1 MINPT
6 IQSILL
12 IGYAAY
18 ETMHLLPDFV
28 REAAH
33 CLMVCRTAVLGGHT
47 QACPDGHYQSE
58 YGTIPVS
65 TGCALSALTYRFKN
79 GLPSKRHEFCD
90 AIIFMS
96 YLQYLKSYGFCGI
109 SIQD

>member
-1 MINPT
+1 MIKPT

-18 ETMHLLPDFV
+18 EKMHLLPDFV

-47 QACPDGHYQSE
+47 QVVISE

-79 GLPSKRHEFCD
+79 GLPNKRHEFCN

-109 SIQD
+109 SIRN

>member
-1 MINPT
+1 MINQT

-18 ETMHLLPDFV
+18 EKMHLLPDFV

-47 QACPDGHYQSE
+47 QACPDGHYQRVWYNSCKHRMC
-58 YGTIPVS
+58 PQ
-65 TGCALSALTYRFKN
+65 CAYLQAQKWLAKQKTRFY
-79 GLPSKRHEFCD
+79 D

-96 YLQYLKSYGFCGI
+96 YLQYLRSYGFCGI
-109 SIQD
+109 SIRN

>member
-1 MINPT
+1 MIDPT

-18 ETMHLLPDFV
+18 EKVHLLPDFV

-47 QACPDGHYQSE
+47 QACPDGHYQRVWYNS
-58 YGTIPVS
+58 
-65 TGCALSALTYRFKN
+65 CKYRMC
-79 GLPSKRHEFCD
+79 P
-90 AIIFMS
+90 
-96 YLQYLKSYGFCGI
+96 
-109 SIQD
+109 

>member
-1 MINPT
+1 MVTPT
-6 IQSILL
+6 VQSILL

-18 ETMHLLPDFV
+18 QKVHLLPDFV

-47 QACPDGHYQSE
+47 PRHARTVTISG
-58 YGTIPVS
+58 YGITPANIGS
-65 TGCALSALTYRFKN
+65 ALSALTYRFKN
-79 GLPSKRHEFCD
+79 GLPNKRHEFCR

-96 YLQYLKSYGFCGI
+96 
-109 SIQD
+109 

>member
-1 MINPT
+1 MIDPT

-18 ETMHLLPDFV
+18 EKMHLLPDFV

-47 QACPDGHYQSE
+47 QACPDGHYQGC
-58 YGTIPVS
+58 GTLLNNSVEI
-65 TGCALSALTYRFKN
+65 
-79 GLPSKRHEFCD
+79 
-90 AIIFMS
+90 
-96 YLQYLKSYGFCGI
+96 GI
-109 SIQD
+109 QN